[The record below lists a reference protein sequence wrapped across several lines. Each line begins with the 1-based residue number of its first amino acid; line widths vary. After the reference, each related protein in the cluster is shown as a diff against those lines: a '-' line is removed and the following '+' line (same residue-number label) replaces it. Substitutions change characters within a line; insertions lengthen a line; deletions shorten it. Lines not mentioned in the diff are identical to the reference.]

1 MTTSAKAIVEGAT
14 DALPVNKPDQSL
26 LREGWVHVGS
36 IADVERAGSM
46 VVKGTDRP
54 IVVIAHLGKVY
65 ALDNRCPHLGFPLH
79 KGTIRDGI
87 LTCHW
92 HEARFDICSGC
103 TLDLWADDTPAFDTR
118 IAERQVYV
126 CDMPRGQ
133 QDYAWRQ
140 LEKGMEQGLA
150 LLQAKGLIALLQAKT
165 DPIEIIRAIIKFGL
179 KYKNNPAGITE
190 LAIAANLRDIL
201 DSETLYF
208 LLLRSSSVIAGS
220 AMNSRRTLR
229 QPLDG
234 KDYSFD
240 GLKKWFYQWALT
252 RDPEAC
258 ERVLRTFVG
267 MGATP
272 GQLTDLLVGAANQ
285 RIFADQGHT
294 VDLINKMLELLEQ
307 VGNDQAAGLLAL
319 CVAGIANSRGAEE
332 NYRWRQPIDIVTPL
346 REAEAELPKL
356 LEESAKKR
364 AASPIKAAWTAGKGY
379 VATLLAE
386 DPLAIIRETSAALA
400 AGTAPAELSALV
412 CYAAALRLVRFATA
426 NEIGDWFNPQH
437 TYTYANAVDRS
448 IRRSP
453 TTDVVKA
460 LYHAALSV
468 YQDRFLNVPPANVID
483 RAADRADQLPDKE
496 VDLRKHI
503 LELLDGK
510 SGALA
515 PAEAVNRFLSL
526 GFSTNS
532 LANTLAFATIREDL
546 DFHTLQVLEAGTRQ
560 AENWPGK
567 PEATH
572 IFMGV
577 IRDLAA
583 FCPTPRAQ
591 LRTARTA
598 LKLHRGELMY
608 EEEK

>member
-1 MTTSAKAIVEGAT
+1 MTPSQAVATAT
-14 DALPVNKPDQSL
+14 DALPVNKPDAALVQ
-26 LREGWVHVGS
+26 EGWIHVGAL
-36 IADVERAGSM
+36 ADLERAHSM
-46 VVKGTDRP
+46 VVKGADRP
-54 IVVIAHLGKVY
+54 SVVIAQHGKVY

-92 HEARFDICSGC
+92 HEARFDVCSGC
-103 TLDLWADDTPAFDTR
+103 TLDLWADDTPAFDTKV
-118 IAERQVYV
+118 AEGQVYV
-126 CDMPRGQ
+126 RNMPRGGN
-133 QDYAWRQ
+133 DYAWRQ

-165 DPIEIIRAIIKFGL
+165 PSAEIIRAIVKFGL
-179 KYKNNPAGITE
+179 KYKNNAAGFTE
-190 LAIAANLRDIL
+190 LTIAANLKDLL

-208 LLLRSSSVIAGS
+208 LLLRASSVIAGS

-229 QPLDG
+229 QPLEG
-234 KDYSFD
+234 KDYSFET
-240 GLKKWFYQWALT
+240 LKRWFNQWVIT

-258 ERVLRTFVG
+258 ERVLRTFVAQ
-267 MGATP
+267 GATAA
-272 GQLTDLLVGAANQ
+272 QLTDLLAGAASI

-294 VDLINKMLELLEQ
+294 LDIVNKLLELVEH
-307 VGNDQAAGLLAL
+307 VGQEHAAGLLAFS
-319 CVAGIANSRGAEE
+319 CAAICNSRGTEE
-332 NYRWRQPIDIVTPL
+332 NGRWHQPIEIVEPL
-346 REAEAELPKL
+346 RAAEAELPKL
-356 LEESAKKR
+356 LEQSARKR
-364 AASPIKAAWTAGKGY
+364 AASPTAPAWTGGKEY
-379 VATLLAE
+379 VATILGE

-400 AGTAPAELSALV
+400 AGAAPSELSALV

-437 TYTYANAVDRS
+437 TFTYANAVDRC

-453 TTDVVKA
+453 TPDVVRA
-460 LYHAALSV
+460 VYHAALAC
-468 YQDRFLNVPPANVID
+468 YQDRFLNVPPANIQD
-483 RAADRADQLPDKE
+483 RAADRTDQLPAKE
-496 VDLRKHI
+496 ADLRRHI
-503 LELLDGK
+503 LDLLDGK

-515 PAEAVNRFLSL
+515 PAQAVYRHLSL

-532 LANTLAFATIREDL
+532 LANILAFATVREDL

-560 AENWPGK
+560 ASNWPGK

-591 LRTARTA
+591 LRTAQTA
-598 LKLHRGELMY
+598 LKLHRGEMMY